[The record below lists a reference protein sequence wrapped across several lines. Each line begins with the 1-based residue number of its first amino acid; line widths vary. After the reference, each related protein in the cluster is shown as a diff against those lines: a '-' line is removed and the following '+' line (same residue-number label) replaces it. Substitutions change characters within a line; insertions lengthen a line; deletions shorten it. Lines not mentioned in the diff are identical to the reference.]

1 VRMAKA
7 RKGIQNLAEK
17 VNKDERITS
26 VNLTNLA
33 AMEVFQIR
41 PFLTGALNHW
51 YVIKMIYSST
61 CESFKHDITSAYK
74 K

>member
-1 VRMAKA
+1 MAKV
-7 RKGIQNLAEK
+7 RKGIQNLAEQ
-17 VNKDERITS
+17 VNKDEQRINS

-51 YVIKMIYSST
+51 Y
-61 CESFKHDITSAYK
+61 
-74 K
+74 